1 MKTSIDLVLIE
12 VDLLIT
18 DNVPG
23 ESNFSLL

>member
-12 VDLLIT
+12 VDPLIT